1 MVASQKEGAWR
12 VGQEDCTPVTAA
24 CVAVGAGAEVE
35 NRSDLTPQH
44 YLSWSGEI
52 PVGLVGLASLPLDKR
67 TAQDLSIPRGGQEPS
82 AQEEQQRSSFLR
94 TSQEAAR
101 ALVPLSPTY
110 PALTR
115 WALGSW
121 GAWNGQSCR
130 KR

>member
-1 MVASQKEGAWR
+1 MESR
-12 VGQEDCTPVTAA
+12 SEDHMPVTTA
-24 CVAVGAGAEVE
+24 CVGVGAGAEMG
-35 NRSDLTPQH
+35 NRSALTPQH

-52 PVGLVGLASLPLDKR
+52 LVGPVGLASLPLDKR
-67 TAQDLSIPRGGQEPS
+67 TAQDLLIPRGGQEPS

-94 TSQEAAR
+94 TSQEAAQ

-110 PALTR
+110 PALSC

-130 KR
+130 KG